1 MKNIDL
7 KQIQDNLKKYQTA
20 EIAGQNK
27 IIILQQE
34 LTKTNQQVIT
44 MQGAIS
50 AMIELL
56 PKKKPVKKNNNIKLL
71 KNYKEVKDGKQ
82 KT

>member
-7 KQIQDNLKKYQTA
+7 KQIQSKLKEYQDA
-20 EIAGQNK
+20 EITGQNK

-34 LTKTNQQVIT
+34 LTKTKQQVIT
-44 MQGAIS
+44 MQGAIA

-56 PKKKPVKKNNNIKLL
+56 PKEKKQNKKIVSFKKN
-71 KNYKEVKDGKQ
+71 KEVKNGKQ

>member
-7 KQIQDNLKKYQTA
+7 KQIKDKLKEYQDA

-34 LTKTNQQVIT
+34 VNKTNQQVIT
-44 MQGAIS
+44 MQGAI
-50 AMIELL
+50 AALTELL
-56 PKKKPVKKNNNIKLL
+56 PKKKPVKKNNIKLF
-71 KNYKEVKDGKQ
+71 KNNKEVKNGKQ